1 MVGVA
6 EGLTPYHST
15 NLVRVEKTASGD
27 FRNWLETCT
36 YVPKVDKSTLILART
51 DWDKFLPFIAFDIN
65 RLTTAARETLQSISA
80 VHNAPKSISWA
91 LVQAYYAAF
100 YYSQALLRLCRI
112 SPSYL
117 KTSDLQN
124 LKKICEMY
132 SIQLPFKLKTG
143 QYFIRSD
150 DLSKEITISK
160 PPGGDG
166 THEAMWKEL
175 SNLIETAIGNTH
187 NLAVTMSERRTVQT
201 ELEIFQKALS
211 GGRLQELW
219 ISSMRNDVQYAQKM
233 GGWFPYKKSLGAKFV
248 LRRVRVALST
258 AKCAND
264 FEINSIDDAE
274 RFLECCLLVCFAA
287 RSLIDQVSKNDKKTF
302 LAAGLRRFEKTV
314 CET

>member
-15 NLVRVEKTASGD
+15 RLVRVKKIASGD
-27 FRNWLETCT
+27 FRNWLITST
-36 YVPKVDKSTLILART
+36 YVPKVDESTLILART

-65 RLTTAARETLQSISA
+65 RLTLAGRETLQSISA
-80 VHNAPKSISWA
+80 VDNAPKSISWS

-124 LKKICEMY
+124 LKKLCETY
-132 SIQLPFKLKTG
+132 SVKLPFNLKTG

-150 DLSKEITISK
+150 DLAKEVTISK
-160 PPGGDG
+160 PSGGDG

-175 SNLIETAIGNTH
+175 SNLIEVAISNTQ
-187 NLAVTMSERRTVQT
+187 NLAVTTSERRTVHG
-201 ELEIFQKALS
+201 ELECFRKALS
-211 GGRLQELW
+211 GAGPRGLW
-219 ISSMRNDVQYAQKM
+219 LSSMRNDVQYAQKM
-233 GGWFPYKKSLGAKFV
+233 GGWFPYKDSLGAEYV
-248 LRRVRVALST
+248 LRRVRAAHST
-258 AKCAND
+258 VKSAKS
-264 FEINSIDDAE
+264 FEINSTDDAK

-287 RSLIDQVSKNDKKTF
+287 RSFIDQVSKNDKKTF
-302 LAAGLRRFEKTV
+302 LVAGLRRFEKTF
-314 CET
+314 CEE